1 MCPGSG
7 VKHTETESKAWG
19 AVGGWEEEAAEE
31 PKSPN
36 WPFLLWPAA
45 LPLFV
50 CSDTGA
56 ATRLAGAAKQQAQQS
71 QLAGSWMVA
80 GGSAGKRQY
89 AKGSAGNL
97 AAKRQEAS
105 ADNVTGKRQKV
116 ESAMGLAGT
125 LHPT

>member
-19 AVGGWEEEAAEE
+19 AVGGWEEAAEE

-56 ATRLAGAAKQQAQQS
+56 ATLLAAGTAKQQAQQS
-71 QLAGSWMVA
+71 QLAGSSMVA
-80 GGSAGKRQY
+80 AGSAGKRQF
-89 AKGSAGNL
+89 AKGSA
-97 AAKRQEAS
+97 
-105 ADNVTGKRQKV
+105 D
-116 ESAMGLAGT
+116 T